1 MPLEKRTPEWAV
13 SEGVNRDLTQMRT
26 GDQRTTFEIHNCRNA
41 TIHSCYL
48 PLSGSIEFQLVN
60 HIS

>member
-48 PLSGSIEFQLVN
+48 PLSGSI
-60 HIS
+60 